1 MIFCFIFVAIV
12 KSGMRNLRP
21 MSVLIAI
28 EMMGV
33 DEISREI
40 LQIEKKGAKKKT
52 PETWKVNPMKV
63 LSSETKKG
71 QPERWKGIPKRD
83 VSGKHSE
90 GISCSQ
96 MW

>member
-1 MIFCFIFVAIV
+1 MIFCFISVSVV

-21 MSVLIAI
+21 MNILIAI

-40 LQIEKKGAKKKT
+40 SQIEKKGAKKHT
-52 PETWKVNPMKV
+52 RNMEANPLKV

-71 QPERWKGIPKRD
+71 QPERWKGIPKRV

>member
-1 MIFCFIFVAIV
+1 
-12 KSGMRNLRP
+12 
-21 MSVLIAI
+21 
-28 EMMGV
+28 
-33 DEISREI
+33 
-40 LQIEKKGAKKKT
+40 
-52 PETWKVNPMKV
+52 MKV

-96 MW
+96 MWWIVNNAEEKANES